1 MIRWVILLVP
11 AYLIGAIPTGFLWA
25 RLLGRVDVR
34 EHGSGRTGATNV
46 WRLAGTASGLLTAAT
61 DALKGALVVWLAKR
75 LGYGPWETALA
86 GTAAVLGHNYSVYLR
101 FKGGAGT
108 MISFGIAAMLW
119 PKTLLILG
127 GSGVLAMALFGHASV
142 GSVLV
147 AILLPLCF
155 AVGGMWPYAL
165 GFGLPVAFL
174 TLWALRPNI
183 GRLLRGEE
191 RFLPI
196 YRRRRPP
203 ICISR
208 HPSKSP

>member
-1 MIRWVILLVP
+1 MIRWMILLVP

-25 RLLGRVDVR
+25 RLLGHIDVR
-34 EHGSGRTGATNV
+34 EYGSGRTGATNV

-61 DALKGALVVWLAKR
+61 DALKGALVVWLAKW
-75 LGYGPWETALA
+75 LGYGLWETALA
-86 GTAAVLGHNYSVYLR
+86 GTAAVLGHNYSVYLG

-108 MISFGIAAMLW
+108 MISFGIAAVLW
-119 PKTLLILG
+119 PKALLILG
-127 GSGVLAMALFGHASV
+127 GSGLLIMALVGHASV

-155 AVGGMWPYAL
+155 VVQGTWPYAL
-165 GFGLPVAFL
+165 GFGVPVGLL

-196 YRRRRPP
+196 YRTRRPP

-208 HPSKSP
+208 HPSKGT